1 MAALTPEDAERFG
14 GEWRGALS
22 RAGESLDLA
31 EVFEVLDRW
40 RRVAWL
46 TSAHGHAGY
55 RRLLADADRILA
67 TGKRPTGTVR
77 WDELRSRLGL

>member
-1 MAALTPEDAERFG
+1 MLTSEDAERFG
-14 GEWRGALS
+14 HEWREALS
-22 RAGESLDLA
+22 RAAESLDLS
-31 EVFEVLDRW
+31 EVFDVLDRW

-67 TGKRPTGTVR
+67 TGERPAGTVR
-77 WDELRSRLGL
+77 WEDLRSRLGL